1 MESLIQDFRFG
12 VRTFIKSPGFTV
24 IALLT
29 IALGIGANSAI
40 FSVVNG
46 VLLRPLPYPDPD
58 RVVTLENVPVFEGPE
73 KKLSVSNLNQ
83 WRPQARSFEFVGV
96 YGLVSDGINLTGGS
110 EPDRVNATEAT
121 GDFFSA
127 IGIKPLIGRSITT
140 DDEQTGKNHV
150 TVLGYSLW
158 VTRFGSDR
166 DLIGKDVTIN
176 GVPFNVIGVMPS
188 EMKYP
193 VKADL
198 WIPVAFGED
207 RVLTGGILAY
217 QTIARLRPGVTA
229 GQAQR
234 EVQTVSDELRE
245 KYSHPFAEPVKVS
258 PLLESMVSQI
268 RQSLLILLGAVGFV
282 LLIACANV
290 TNLLLARGAGRRR
303 EVAIRFALG
312 ARRLRLVRQFLLES
326 LMLSIVGGAAGLL
339 VALWSID
346 ALQAIGGASLP
357 RLGQVRLDGRVF
369 AFTLAVSILTGM
381 IFGLIPALQSSKVDL
396 TVALKDGGA
405 QSGAGKGFYR
415 MRGLLVAGEVALAL
429 VLLIGA
435 GLLMRSFV
443 RLMDNSPGFNSHNVL
458 TLSIDPPDS
467 AYPKAEQKN
476 EFFQRVTDRI
486 QHLPGVTAVS
496 VINSLP
502 FAGFS
507 WSFDFKTEDDVQPG
521 ENRAAIIRSVGPD
534 FFRAMGMAILKGRSF
549 DGHDIKGS
557 APVIIINQIMA
568 EKLYPGRDALGKHI
582 FLEGEKQEREIVG
595 IVPNLRHHT
604 LDETP
609 QSEMYLPNH
618 QYHSIASTI
627 VIQTAV
633 SPMSLIDPI
642 REEVRALDKDLPVY
656 DVKTMDQRLAES
668 VAERR
673 FTLILLGTFAA
684 TSVILA
690 AIGIYGVM
698 SYSVTRQTHEIGIRM
713 ALGAQRSHVL
723 KAIIRQGMSMTAIGV
738 VIGLIAALAL
748 TRSLE
753 SLLYGVKAI
762 DPLTF
767 VLIPVV
773 LIIVALLA
781 CLVPALRATK
791 VDPMVALRYD

>member
-12 VRTFIKSPGFTV
+12 VRTFVKSPSFTV

-40 FSVVNG
+40 FSVING
-46 VLLRPLPYPDPD
+46 VLLKPLPYPDPD
-58 RVVTLENVPVFEGPE
+58 RVVALENVPVFEGPD
-73 KKLSVSNLNQ
+73 KTVSVSSLNQ
-83 WRPQARSFEFVGV
+83 WRPQTRSFEFVGV
-96 YGLVSDGINLTGGS
+96 YGLLSDGINLTGGS

-127 IGIKPLIGRSITT
+127 MGIKPLIGRSITT

-158 VTRFGSDR
+158 VNRFGSDR

-176 GVPFNVIGVMPS
+176 GVPFNVIGVMPF

-198 WIPVAFGED
+198 WIPVAFGKD

-229 GQAQR
+229 GQAQS
-234 EVQTVSDELRE
+234 EVQTVSDDLRK

-312 ARRLRLVRQFLLES
+312 ARRFRLVRQFLLES

-357 RLGQVRLDGRVF
+357 RLGQVGLDGRVF

-415 MRGLLVAGEVALAL
+415 MRSLLVAGEMALAL

-467 AYPKAEQKN
+467 AYPKHEQKN

-486 QHLPGVTAVS
+486 QHLPGVTSVS
-496 VINSLP
+496 VVNSLP

-507 WSFDFKTEDDVQPG
+507 WSFDFKTDDDAQPG
-521 ENRAAIIRSVGPD
+521 GDRAAIIRCVGSD
-534 FFRAMGMAILKGRSF
+534 FFKAMGMGILKGRSF
-549 DGHDIKGS
+549 DGHDVKES
-557 APVIIINQIMA
+557 APVIIINDIMA
-568 EKLYPGRDALGKHI
+568 ERLYPGRDALGKHI
-582 FLEGEKQEREIVG
+582 FLSNDKQGREIVG
-595 IVPNLRHHT
+595 IVPYLRHHR
-604 LDETP
+604 LDEKP
-609 QSEMYLPNH
+609 QSEMYLPNL
-618 QYHSIASTI
+618 QSFSIAST
-627 VIQTAV
+627 VVVQTAV
-633 SPMSLIDPI
+633 NPMSLVGPI

-656 DVKTMDQRLAES
+656 DVKTMEQRLSES

-684 TSVILA
+684 TALVLA

-713 ALGAQRSHVL
+713 ALGAQRNHVL
-723 KAIIRQGMSMTAIGV
+723 KTVIGQGMAMTMIGV
-738 VIGLIAALAL
+738 VIGLIAAVAL

-753 SLLYGVKAI
+753 SLLYGVSAR
-762 DPLTF
+762 DPFTF
-767 VLIPVV
+767 VIIPAALIA
-773 LIIVALLA
+773 VALSA

-791 VDPMVALRYD
+791 IDPMVALRYD